1 MRIFCL
7 LPKISVP
14 YSVMTH
20 IAVIDSAWESMIT
33 PMIQQKFPHA
43 SKDEILQA
51 RKFAYGGCIIQ
62 DLGYYPGGSK
72 IFSDLLH
79 YVRSGDFVQALI
91 QNSETPADY
100 AFALAAL
107 SHYASDNNG
116 HALATNRAVPILY
129 PELRKKFGDEVTF
142 DEKPS
147 AHLKVEFGYDVVQVA
162 RGKYASDNYH
172 DIIGFDVPAEFL
184 KKTFRDVY
192 GLSLTEALVDYDT
205 AIGSYRWA
213 VTGLIPDAIKIAWE
227 LKKDEIE
234 KMPMTREQFFF
245 RMPKAEFEKPYGKK
259 YIKPS
264 LFSRIVAFFVKVM
277 PPIGP
282 LKILRFKP
290 PTPEVESMFIKSYDT
305 TLTNYKGLLKQVS
318 AKNLNLI
325 NKDLDTGKETRPGEY
340 RRTDDTYVQWV
351 DRLSRKDFATV
362 DDAIKQNILTFYAN
376 PSAVLEPE
384 LDDWKEFREQL
395 DRLQAAR

>member
-1 MRIFCL
+1 M
-7 LPKISVP
+7 LPKLSFS

-33 PMIQQKFPHA
+33 PMIQQRFPRA

-91 QNSETPADY
+91 QNSETPAEY

-129 PELRKKFGDEVTF
+129 PELRRKFGDEVTF

-147 AHLKVEFGYDVVQVA
+147 AHLKVEFGYDVVQIA
-162 RGKYASDNYH
+162 KGNYMSDNYH
-172 DIIGFDVPAEFL
+172 DFIGFDVSAELL
-184 KKTFRDVY
+184 KKTFREVY
-192 GLSLTEALVDYDT
+192 GLSLTEVITDYDT
-205 AIGSYRWA
+205 AIGSYRYA

-227 LKKDEIE
+227 LKKDELE
-234 KMPMTREQFFF
+234 KMSMTREQFFF
-245 RMPKAEFEKPYGKK
+245 RMPRPEFEKTYGKK

-264 LFSRIVAFFVKVM
+264 FFSKVVAFFVKIL

-290 PTPEVESMFIKSYDT
+290 PTPEVESMFIESYDR
-305 TLTNYKGLLKQVS
+305 TLTNYKDLLKQVS
-318 AKNLNLI
+318 AKRFDLI

-351 DRLSRKDFATV
+351 ERLGRKNFATV
-362 DDAIKQNILTFYAN
+362 DEVIKQNILGFYSN
-376 PSAVLEPE
+376 PSAVHEPE
-384 LDDWKEFREQL
+384 PDDWKDFREQL